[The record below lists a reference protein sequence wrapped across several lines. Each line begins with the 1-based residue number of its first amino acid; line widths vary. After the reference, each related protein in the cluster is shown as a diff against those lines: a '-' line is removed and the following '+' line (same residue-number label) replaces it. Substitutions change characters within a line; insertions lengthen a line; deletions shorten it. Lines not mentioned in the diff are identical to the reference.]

1 MRMNHFRFLVGHY
14 AEPGF
19 IAGFDEFSHAESYIE
34 LVLKASDPEEVAAG
48 SYYIDDLYGLRH
60 KPSTKSRKFRL
71 PRW

>member
-14 AEPGF
+14 AEYIT
-19 IAGFDEFSHAESYIE
+19 IAGFHEFSHAESYIE

-60 KPSTKSRKFRL
+60 RLSTKSRKFRL